1 MKRELDPFESKLK
14 EKLQGKA
21 SFPEDIL
28 WKRLNDELLRSDQQL
43 ASKNRYWILGAA
55 LLVLISLGTG
65 YFIGVRQ
72 ETSRHIAGNSVHS
85 GRKRTLSQNSVLPSN
100 QGLQKVALPQVES
113 VSIVESKQLNGNSF
127 VHENDVNRT
136 LSTVQNQ
143 DLLSTNI
150 RTQLNQGDIN
160 AALPK
165 ELVINQNLTQSSVET
180 QPQIN
185 HLEDDFTL
193 VKLALRNTPLLL
205 TSKVALATGSPY
217 KKHFPK
223 LLSASL
229 GFEPTSINRVQT
241 DRTYGTGTTYA
252 SNEKG
257 LTTTNVKLG
266 FQAQLGRHLELGVGC
281 GTSNYST
288 QQTVQD
294 QSVSVN
300 QLEHQLNFESSI
312 SSFDIH
318 EDDLHDDPED
328 QEDHELNFIDSTKFH
343 LNYTLVN
350 SIKSLQVPVTA
361 AYVFQLNNLKFSI
374 KSGFIYNRIT
384 NADQVLN
391 IVGFNSIRNDVQA
404 QLVSNCFYHLIQ
416 IGAEYPISK
425 HVSLMLAPKYTYALK
440 SISRS
445 NILRPN
451 ALGLECALKFYF

>member
-28 WKRLNDELLRSDQQL
+28 WKRLNDELLRSDQQV

-55 LLVLISLGTG
+55 LLVLMSLGTG

-100 QGLQKVALPQVES
+100 QGLQKVALPQFES

-127 VHENDVNRT
+127 VYENDVNRT

-165 ELVINQNLTQSSVET
+165 ELVINQSLIQSSVE
-180 QPQIN
+180 PQKN
-185 HLEDDFTL
+185 HQEDEFTL

-205 TSKVALATGSPY
+205 TSKAALAIGSPY
-217 KKHFPK
+217 KKHFPM

-266 FQAQLGRHLELGVGC
+266 FQAQLGRHLELGIGL
-281 GTSNYST
+281 GTSAYLT
-288 QQTVQD
+288 QQTLQNQVVEID
-294 QSVSVN
+294 PLAVN
-300 QLEHQLNFESSI
+300 LNFESSI
-312 SSFDIH
+312 SSFQIH
-318 EDDLHDDPED
+318 EDHLQDDPDD
-328 QEDHELNFIDSTKFH
+328 QEENELNFQDSTSFH
-343 LNYTLVN
+343 LNYQISN
-350 SIKSLQVPVTA
+350 SIKSIQVPMTA
-361 AYVFQLNNLKFSI
+361 GVMFQVNKCKLTLKT
-374 KSGFIYNRIT
+374 GLIYNHIT
-384 NADQVLN
+384 QANQVLN
-391 IVGFNSIRNDVQA
+391 INGFNAIRNNVA
-404 QLVSNCFYHLIQ
+404 SQLVSNSYFHLIQ
-416 IGAEYPISK
+416 LGAEYPVSK
-425 HVSLMLAPKYTYALK
+425 HFSVLVAPKYSYALK
-440 SISRS
+440 SISKS
-445 NILRPN
+445 TVLRPN